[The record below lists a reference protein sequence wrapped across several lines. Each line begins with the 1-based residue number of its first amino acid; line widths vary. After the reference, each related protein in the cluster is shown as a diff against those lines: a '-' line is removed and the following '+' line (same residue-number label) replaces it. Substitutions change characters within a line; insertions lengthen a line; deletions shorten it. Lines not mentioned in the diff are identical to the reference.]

1 MLDDAAD
8 MFAVP
13 AAETP
18 AEELPSA
25 SLLPRPPESGGILA
39 RDTSETP
46 YRAIDCVV
54 KARASLKG
62 IKHEN
67 FIRQRT
73 SYIPS
78 CWQVGTC
85 CSTWWLDILLRAALS
100 IVSTLPTKKY
110 TFMLCVYV
118 YGSRLLRHMLVQPT
132 KLEMACLLGR
142 EAFKKF
148 QRTSRRLPVPPL
160 RHNGRAAS
168 RAAAPW
174 CGPRVVLPQAV
185 LAVVVFGHLRCHRI
199 RLRLGVL
206 AFHIQGHRRIS
217 KPLAP

>member
-1 MLDDAAD
+1 MRISYSREHHTYQ
-8 MFAVP
+8 AVGKSGHVVLRGGWTFFCVP
-13 AAETP
+13 
-18 AEELPSA
+18 LSR
-25 SLLPRPPESGGILA
+25 LCPRCRPRNIHL
-39 RDTSETP
+39 
-46 YRAIDCVV
+46 
-54 KARASLKG
+54 
-62 IKHEN
+62 
-67 FIRQRT
+67 
-73 SYIPS
+73 
-78 CWQVGTC
+78 
-85 CSTWWLDILLRAALS
+85 CS
-100 IVSTLPTKKY
+100 
-110 TFMLCVYV
+110 VYV

-168 RAAAPW
+168 HAAAPW

-185 LAVVVFGHLRCHRI
+185 LAVAVFGHLRCHRI